1 VAIMIKDNKVSL
13 DLEIQKRYNLQIIHL
28 TQQNIKLVELIDL
41 VREQVIE
48 LSKEVIR
55 LKNNGL

>member
-1 VAIMIKDNKVSL
+1 MIKDNKVSL